1 MADAKRPQPTGGKN
15 EGGSAGALL
24 NPYRKYNYRITIAE
38 GGIIGHF
45 TRCEGIELVT
55 DRLAYAEGGLNGRV
69 YQLVGPTHF
78 LPVTL
83 HYGLISNDS
92 LGLWTWMENT
102 RKTHKDKRSVMLDYL
117 GPEANDVRGYVLEES
132 WICGWKGGE
141 MDGLGREY
149 AVERISIAYEA
160 VSRGRA

>member
-1 MADAKRPQPTGGKN
+1 MADAKPPQAGPKSDAAPA
-15 EGGSAGALL
+15 GSVL

-55 DRLAYAEGGLNGRV
+55 DRLSYAEGGMEGRV
-69 YQLVGPTHF
+69 YQLVGPTHY

-83 HYGLISNDS
+83 HYGVVSNDS

-102 RKTHKDKRSVMLDYL
+102 RKNQRDKRSVRLPL
-117 GPEANDVRGYVLEES
+117 GPEPNDVYGYVLEEA
-132 WICGWKGGE
+132 WIAGWKGGE

-149 AVERISIAYEA
+149 AVERIAIAYDA
-160 VSRGRA
+160 VSRGKG

>member
-1 MADAKRPQPTGGKN
+1 MADARPPQSGPKSESTA
-15 EGGSAGALL
+15 GSPL
-24 NPYRKYNYRITIAE
+24 NPYRKYAYRITIAE

-55 DRLAYAEGGLNGRV
+55 DRLTYAEGGQDGRV
-69 YQLVGPTHF
+69 YQLVGPTHY

-83 HYGLISNDS
+83 HYGVISNDPLS
-92 LGLWTWMENT
+92 LWTWMERT
-102 RKTHKDKRSVMLDYL
+102 RKNQRDRRSVMLDYL
-117 GPEANDVRGYVLEES
+117 GPEANDVYGYVLEEA

-141 MDGLGREY
+141 MDGLAREY
-149 AVERISIAYEA
+149 AVERIAIAYEA